1 MSIEQIPEACRLE
14 PITQCNFC
22 DGEVDFVDNA
32 VIYGRSY
39 GKQPMVYRCNGCGA
53 YVGAH
58 PGTNIPLG
66 TLADGK
72 LREARKRAHSAF
84 DHIWKNKGKS
94 RGAAYRWLSEKLGVQ
109 RHACHIAWFDAATC
123 ARVVEFSTQ
132 YLKAHGL

>member
-1 MSIEQIPEACRLE
+1 MSIDQIPEACRLP
-14 PITQCNFC
+14 PITVCTFCN
-22 DGEVDFVDNA
+22 GEVDFVDNS
-32 VIYGRSY
+32 VIYGKSY
-39 GKQPMVYRCNGCGA
+39 GKQPMVYRCNCCGA

-58 PGTNIPLG
+58 PGTIIPLG

-84 DHIWKNKGKS
+84 DHIWRDKGKS